1 MKAILGLFAVTASA
15 AALLAGGTAAS
26 AQSYFP
32 QYNSRPSSS
41 FTGHSG
47 TRYNIYTPK
56 NQSYGSNYNGTSFD
70 QPRRTNKDWGY
81 SSGSYFGW

>member
-1 MKAILGLFAVTASA
+1 MKAILAGIAVTASA
-15 AALLAGGTAAS
+15 AALLIGGTPAS

-41 FTGHSG
+41 FTGYSG
-47 TRYNIYTPK
+47 TRYNLYSPK
-56 NQSYGSNYNGTSFD
+56 SDSYSSSFD
-70 QPRRTNKDWGY
+70 SDFGQPIRSNKGWGH